1 MEVSINGGSPQSSIL
16 VGFSFANHAFWGT
29 PIYGTP
35 QVATDE
41 QSAPGMQRHQAPIG
55 QSCLGLFRR
64 GDYIPQ
70 QKSGTKRWKTHLEI
84 LWKSDGNRWKPQE
97 MYGDLLKSYGN
108 QWKSSSRKS
117 YPRRGNLWQI
127 ISGNPIEIWGPP
139 KNWNMWFMQFM
150 PTSWIIQWEPP
161 VNRDKW

>member
-1 MEVSINGGSPQSSIL
+1 MLPEMEVSINGGSPQSSIL

-70 QKSGTKRWKTHLEI
+70 QKVGQK
-84 LWKSDGNRWKPQE
+84 GGKPI
-97 MYGDLLKSYGN
+97 
-108 QWKSSSRKS
+108 WKSS
-117 YPRRGNLWQI
+117 
-127 ISGNPIEIWGPP
+127 GNPMEIDENLR
-139 KNWNMWFMQFM
+139 KCTETF
-150 PTSWIIQWEPP
+150 
-161 VNRDKW
+161 